1 MQNSD
6 HNMLWI
12 QPCVFPHVGFCMLR
26 CFKVKSGSMSG
37 KSWDSNWPGIM
48 SSAGRELRFQWPVN
62 NAGCTREQ
70 IKTQLRFAILPTE
83 CVFHYRLNPK
93 KRSSDSDN
101 NFRCIDFYDQF
112 AKLMT
117 LESIICM

>member
-1 MQNSD
+1 
-6 HNMLWI
+6 
-12 QPCVFPHVGFCMLR
+12 
-26 CFKVKSGSMSG
+26 
-37 KSWDSNWPGIM
+37 M

-62 NAGCTREQ
+62 SSGCTREQ
-70 IKTQLRFAILPTE
+70 IKTQLKFAILPTE

-117 LESIICM
+117 LLLFDIIAFVTSVFDAELTRVYRNSSHNYQLARLK

>member
-1 MQNSD
+1 
-6 HNMLWI
+6 
-12 QPCVFPHVGFCMLR
+12 
-26 CFKVKSGSMSG
+26 
-37 KSWDSNWPGIM
+37 M

-62 NAGCTREQ
+62 SSGCTREQ
-70 IKTQLRFAILPTE
+70 IKTQLIFAILPTE

-101 NFRCIDFYDQF
+101 NLRCIDFYDQF

-117 LESIICM
+117 LHIIDQCDQLADNGWNGHPGQRTRNG

>member
-1 MQNSD
+1 
-6 HNMLWI
+6 
-12 QPCVFPHVGFCMLR
+12 
-26 CFKVKSGSMSG
+26 
-37 KSWDSNWPGIM
+37 M

-62 NAGCTREQ
+62 SSGCTREQ
-70 IKTQLRFAILPTE
+70 IKTQLKFAILPTE

-117 LESIICM
+117 LRLFDGYVTTGT

>member
-1 MQNSD
+1 
-6 HNMLWI
+6 
-12 QPCVFPHVGFCMLR
+12 
-26 CFKVKSGSMSG
+26 
-37 KSWDSNWPGIM
+37 M

-62 NAGCTREQ
+62 SSGCTREQ
-70 IKTQLRFAILPTE
+70 IKTQLIFAILPTE

-101 NFRCIDFYDQF
+101 NLRCIDFYDQF

-117 LESIICM
+117 LGKNPVYAAGASSVSTWNQVFIRVFRFLSSKKPVKIGTPSSMPMRLTR

>member
-1 MQNSD
+1 
-6 HNMLWI
+6 
-12 QPCVFPHVGFCMLR
+12 
-26 CFKVKSGSMSG
+26 
-37 KSWDSNWPGIM
+37 M

-62 NAGCTREQ
+62 SSGCTREQ
-70 IKTQLRFAILPTE
+70 IKTQLIFAILPTE

-117 LESIICM
+117 LQIIGVKHTSE